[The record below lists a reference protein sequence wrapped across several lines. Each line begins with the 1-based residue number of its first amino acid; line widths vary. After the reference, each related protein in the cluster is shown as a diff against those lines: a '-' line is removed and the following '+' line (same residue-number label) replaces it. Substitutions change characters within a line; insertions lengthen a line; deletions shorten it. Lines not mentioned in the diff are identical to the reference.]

1 MHNVKPLFKSV
12 ANISSKKEVGVIIQ
26 YKSDKGRDSRPSSAL
41 DVLGVRD
48 IRGDVTECLS
58 SYDGQRI
65 TKDFFVSFNVDVEQ
79 AYDHLFYDKVIKIR
93 NAVPE
98 HIRVV
103 LEVSEPSLPQFDAY
117 LIDMMDVLYNQNIH
131 FSVGDFDITSSSLL
145 YLESTR
151 FSLIKMAPTLADLKV
166 NRLAH
171 PELVDSLVNMVRDL
185 NMHLIADGVNSPQQ
199 HVLLEQCG
207 VNLITGTV

>member
-1 MHNVKPLFKSV
+1 MHNVKPLFNSV
-12 ANISSKKEVGVIIQ
+12 VNISSKKEVGVIIQ
-26 YKSDKGRDSRPSSAL
+26 YKSDKGRESRPSSAL

-58 SYDGQRI
+58 SYDGQRT
-65 TKDFFVSFNVDVEQ
+65 TKDYFVSFNVDVEQ
-79 AYDHLFYDKVIKIR
+79 AYDPLFYDKVIKIR

-103 LEVSEPSLPQFDAY
+103 LEVSEPSLPQFDIY
-117 LIDMMDVLYNQNIH
+117 LIEMMDVLYNQNVY

-151 FSLIKMAPTLADLKV
+151 FSLIKMAPALTDLKV

-171 PELVDSLVNMVRDL
+171 PELVDSLVDMARDL
-185 NMHLIADGVNSPQQ
+185 NMHLIADGKTSPQQ

-207 VNLITGTV
+207 VNLITGAV